1 MFFYDFRVFGGI
13 RSTWG
18 KHPSKNTYG
27 NSFLKLTPMV
37 HRKTAPTGP
46 EENMELPKY
55 FLKLHEVCGTDEG
68 GQTGSLWYG

>member
-1 MFFYDFRVFGGI
+1 MDVAYLETVVFFYDFHGFGGI

-37 HRKTAPTGP
+37 FA
-46 EENMELPKY
+46 
-55 FLKLHEVCGTDEG
+55 
-68 GQTGSLWYG
+68 